1 MINFIVCEDNDMV
14 LNKNI
19 NTINNI
25 MFSNNIEYK
34 IYSFKNYN
42 EDLQNI
48 IDNNFDNKIFILDIE
63 LEDCSGIDIARK
75 IRKND
80 WNSLIIFSTAH
91 FELFPQVFSDKLM
104 IFDYISKFDSYES
117 HLKETLE
124 KCINILNHND
134 SLSFKC
140 GSEYNNIKLNT
151 VLYLM
156 FDKYTRKTII
166 KTINNKFYINDT
178 LSSFESNLNKDFKR
192 INRSCIINMLNVKNV
207 NYKEKRIEFNNGEI
221 LENTLIK
228 KETA

>member
-1 MINFIVCEDNDMV
+1 MINFIVCEDNEMV

-25 MFSNNIEYK
+25 MFSNNTEYK
-34 IYSFKNYN
+34 IYSFNNYSK
-42 EDLQNI
+42 ELQEL
-48 IDNNFDNKIFILDIE
+48 IDNNFDNKIYVLDIE

-104 IFDYISKFDSYES
+104 IFDYISKFDSYENR
-117 HLKETLE
+117 LRETLM
-124 KCINILNHND
+124 KCIDIVNHND
-134 SLSFKC
+134 SLNFKC
-140 GSEYNNIKLNT
+140 GFEYHSIKLNT
-151 VLYLM
+151 ILYLT

-166 KTINNKFYINDT
+166 KTIDNKYYINDT
-178 LSSFESNLNKDFKR
+178 LSSFERSLNKDFKR
-192 INRSCIINMLNVKNV
+192 INRSYVINMLNVKKI
-207 NYKEKRIEFNNGEI
+207 NYKEKRVEFNNGEI
-221 LENTLIK
+221 LENILIK